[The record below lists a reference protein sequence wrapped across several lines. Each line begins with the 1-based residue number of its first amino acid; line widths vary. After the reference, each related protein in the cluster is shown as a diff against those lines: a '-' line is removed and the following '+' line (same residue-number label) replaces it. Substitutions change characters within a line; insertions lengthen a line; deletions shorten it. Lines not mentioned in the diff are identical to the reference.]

1 VPPLQEDGGRGSLYS
16 SPYIDDFSGVR
27 RIVPCTNLNIDDIL
41 NIESSRDLPDK
52 LQISFQAATEP
63 QSGRNL
69 GAKTFLNTNLWSAE
83 AIASTLN
90 TGSLNFRTRLLIRH
104 KHLPM
109 IRLLETITST

>member
-1 VPPLQEDGGRGSLYS
+1 M
-16 SPYIDDFSGVR
+16 DDFNGVR

-41 NIESSRDLPDK
+41 NLESSRDLPDN

-63 QSGRNL
+63 QRSHNP
-69 GAKTFLNTNLWSAE
+69 GAKTFLDTNIRLAE

-90 TGSLNFRTRLLIRH
+90 TGNLNVRTRPLIRH
-104 KHLPM
+104 KDLPT